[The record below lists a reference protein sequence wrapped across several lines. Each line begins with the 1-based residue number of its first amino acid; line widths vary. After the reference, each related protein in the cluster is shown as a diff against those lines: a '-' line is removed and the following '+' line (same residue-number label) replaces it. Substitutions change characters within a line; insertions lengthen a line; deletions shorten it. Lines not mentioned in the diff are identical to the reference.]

1 MKKMRIQG
9 LIAATFS
16 TFNEDGTLNLSMIP
30 ALVEKLLKDGVKGV
44 FICGTNGE
52 GPNLTIE
59 ERMQIAEEFI
69 KVVNKRC
76 LVLVHVG
83 HPSIAE
89 ARKLAAHAQKAG
101 ADAISAVAAF
111 YFKPRSV
118 NNLVD
123 CMAEIAS
130 AAPEMPFYYYHIPV
144 ITGVA
149 IDLLEFLKLAEDQI
163 PNLAGIKYT
172 AATIHEYQACLD
184 YKQGKFDI
192 LYGYD
197 ELLLPAL
204 AVGAKGAIGSTYTFA
219 APLYLRVME
228 YFRDGKIEEAR
239 QMQMHAIRMIQCL
252 GRYSPIPTQ
261 KGMMKLLGMDLG
273 PCRLPLTT
281 LSAAELQ
288 DIGHYLHEIDFRA
301 VLEAASSGVFPSN
314 GTVTSNLQL

>member
-1 MKKMRIQG
+1 MRIQG

-16 TFNEDGTLNLSMIP
+16 TFNEDGSLDLSLIP
-30 ALVEKLLKDGVKGV
+30 GLVEKLISEGVQGV

-59 ERMQIAEEFI
+59 ERMTIAEAYV
-69 KVVNKRC
+69 KAVNKRC

-89 ARKLAAHAQKAG
+89 ARKLAVHAKKIG

-111 YFKPRSV
+111 YFKPASV

-123 CMAEIAS
+123 CMAEIAA

-144 ITGVA
+144 ITGMG
-149 IDLLEFLKLAEDQI
+149 IDMLEFLRLAEGKI

-172 AATIHEYQACLD
+172 AATLHEYQACLN
-184 YKQGKFDI
+184 YKNGRFDI

-204 AVGAKGAIGSTYTFA
+204 AVGAQAAIGSTYTFA
-219 APLYLRVME
+219 APLYLKVMA
-228 YFRDGKIEEAR
+228 YFREGKIAEAR
-239 QMQMHAIRMIQCL
+239 QMQLHAINMIRCL
-252 GRYSPIPTQ
+252 SRYAPIPTQ
-261 KGMMKLLGMDLG
+261 KTIMKLMGMNMG
-273 PCRLPLTT
+273 PCRLPLVT
-281 LSAAELQ
+281 LSAQQEQ
-288 DIGHYLHEIDFRA
+288 EIGNYLEEIGFAA
-301 VLEAASSGVFPSN
+301 VLKEVSSKS
-314 GTVTSNLQL
+314 